1 MEWLWAVLGFF
12 LGSIPFSVLIGRIA
26 VKQDIRAYGDGNPG
40 AFNVLRAAGWKWGGL
55 AIFLDIGKGALPVG
69 LAVYIAQI
77 SGLPLLTAVIAPV
90 LGHAF
95 SPFLR
100 FNGGK
105 AIATTGGIWIG
116 LTLGI
121 VAFVGM
127 IALIVWYLVLTSS
140 AWAVMFTM
148 ITALIFMIAI
158 QAPSLWLIVW
168 GLNLALL
175 IWKHR
180 AELGQPPR
188 FKTRTR
194 QGVIKS

>member
-1 MEWLWAVLGFF
+1 MEWLWTVLGFA
-12 LGSIPFSVLIGRIA
+12 LGSIPFSMWIGRFA
-26 VKQDIRAYGDGNPG
+26 VSQDIRAYGDGNPG

-55 AIFLDIGKGALPVG
+55 AIFLDVGKGALPVG
-69 LAVYIAQI
+69 LAVYVAQI
-77 SGLPLLTAVIAPV
+77 SGFPLLSAVIAPV

-127 IALIVWYLVLTSS
+127 IALVIWYLVLTSS

-148 ITALIFMIAI
+148 ATALIFMLAI
-158 QAPSLWLIVW
+158 QAPTLWLIVW
-168 GLNLALL
+168 VLNLALL

-180 AELGQPPR
+180 AELRQPPR
-188 FKTRTR
+188 FKTRQLRRT
-194 QGVIKS
+194 VAS